1 VISRSLLLLGALA
14 SAGLG
19 QSPAAKTFAIDTQYG
34 TLSFR
39 GSVDRVDNGSK
50 YVIHTRLRLT
60 FDKTQG
66 VNRADR
72 IDLTTLALVATRK
85 TGTNN
90 SPTEVLYR
98 RAQTISAQFTKQGDA
113 LDLPELE
120 FTIDKAIVEKATF
133 VGLNVSDGKIL
144 WPIAMDL
151 R

>member
-1 VISRSLLLLGALA
+1 MPR
-14 SAGLG
+14 
-19 QSPAAKTFAIDTQYG
+19 DTQYG

-66 VNRADR
+66 LNRADR
-72 IDLTTLALVATRK
+72 IDLTILALVATRK

-98 RAQTISAQFTKQGDA
+98 RAQAISAQFTKQGDA
-113 LDLPELE
+113 LDVLSS
-120 FTIDKAIVEKATF
+120 TAA
-133 VGLNVSDGKIL
+133 GKGSCG
-144 WPIAMDL
+144 A
-151 R
+151 RR

>member
-1 VISRSLLLLGALA
+1 
-14 SAGLG
+14 
-19 QSPAAKTFAIDTQYG
+19 
-34 TLSFR
+34 
-39 GSVDRVDNGSK
+39 
-50 YVIHTRLRLT
+50 VIHTRLSLT

>member
-1 VISRSLLLLGALA
+1 VISQSLLLLGAIA
-14 SAGLG
+14 SACLA
-19 QSPAAKTFAIDTQYG
+19 QSSAKTFAIDTRYG

-39 GSVDRVDNGSK
+39 GTVDKVDNGSK
-50 YVIHTRLRLT
+50 YVIHTRVSLT

-85 TGTNN
+85 TGTKN

-98 RAQTISAQFTKQGDA
+98 SAQTISAQFTKQGDA

-120 FTIDKAIVEKATF
+120 FTIDKAVVEKATF

-144 WPIAMDL
+144 WPIAVDL